1 VFETL
6 GNIGDFV
13 GGIAVIITLIY
24 LAVQIRENSRSTRLA
39 AMQSTMLAAQ
49 NVGKLPAQDRDLS
62 RVLRVGLTE
71 PDQLD
76 KDEFQQF
83 RYYLLNMLRVHE
95 DMFVQHKAGVIDDET
110 WLARADSLRTV
121 FSTPGGRK
129 IWEASNAYRADFR
142 TWLDSH
148 LRESGRPPL

>member
-1 VFETL
+1 MLEAL

-39 AMQSTMLAAQ
+39 AMQSSMLAAQ
-49 NVGKLPAQDRDLS
+49 NVQKLPAQDRDLA
-62 RVLRVGLTE
+62 RILRVGLTA
-71 PDQLD
+71 PDELD
-76 KDEFQQF
+76 EDEFQQF
-83 RYYLLNMLRVHE
+83 RYFLFNMLRVHE
-95 DMFVQHKAGVIDDET
+95 DMFVQHKAGVIDAET

-121 FSTPGGRK
+121 FTMPGGRR

-142 TWLDSH
+142 AWMDAH
-148 LRESGRPPL
+148 LN